1 MHAIFKPKRTILL
14 TLMETSQK
22 SFKESKKIKRELER
36 KQTSANSIHFFFC
49 FEPYQMWLSIHSN
62 DGHFKI
68 SICKLNYT
76 SIHVLLLNVYRHKII
91 WNYPQKQ
98 GK

>member
-36 KQTSANSIHFFFC
+36 KQTSANSIHFFFA
-49 FEPYQMWLSIHSN
+49 LSHTKCGFQFILMMAILKFQYVN
-62 DGHFKI
+62 
-68 SICKLNYT
+68 
-76 SIHVLLLNVYRHKII
+76 
-91 WNYPQKQ
+91 
-98 GK
+98 